1 MAKKKATLVIA
12 NAAQVLTC
20 ASNDPGSVDAV
31 ADAYVAMEG
40 DRIALVGRTS
50 DLASEVDATGA
61 EMIDAAG
68 RVVLPGFVDCHTHL
82 VFGGSRVEEYV
93 ARLLDNNTESLR
105 RKGVPVGIRV
115 TVDATRNLSFAD
127 LTAQAEGRLQEML
140 LSGTT
145 TVESKSGYGFTT
157 ESELKMLR
165 VNREL
170 ESRYPVDVVST
181 FLGAHG
187 WPADV
192 PKADYMRLLK
202 DEMFPAVAE
211 AGLAEFCDIWCDD
224 GHYTAAECRELL
236 SFGESLGMR
245 ARIHAEA
252 YSWIGGSDVAA
263 EMRMSSS
270 DHLNYTPRET
280 LRKLA
285 RANVVG
291 VLLPM
296 IDFAVRHPRPFDPAP
311 MLEEG
316 LTVAL
321 ATNCCPGCWCTSM
334 PLTIAV
340 ACREHNMPVECAIK
354 AATRGGAQALSRLDR
369 IGTLEPGKRADVQ
382 IWNVPRYEDAAY
394 RIGSPIVE
402 TVVKGGSV
410 SVTGGKIIKRKGR

>member
-1 MAKKKATLVIA
+1 MKKATLVIE

-20 ASNDPGSVDAV
+20 TSDNPQSVDV
-31 ADAYVAMEG
+31 LTDAYVAIEG
-40 DRIALVGRTS
+40 EWIVSVGRME
-50 DLASEVDATGA
+50 DLAAKVDSAGA
-61 EMIDAAG
+61 VKLDAAG
-68 RVVLPGFVDCHTHL
+68 RVVLPGFVDCHTHF

-93 ARLLDNNTESLR
+93 ARLSDNDTESLK

-115 TVDATRNLSFAD
+115 TVDATRNLPFET
-127 LTAQAEGRLQEML
+127 LTEQAEGRLREML

-157 ESELKMLR
+157 ASELKMLR

-170 ESRYPVDVVST
+170 EKRYPVDIAST

-187 WPADV
+187 WPADT

-202 DEMFPAVAE
+202 EEMFPAVARE
-211 AGLAEFCDIWCDD
+211 GLAEFCDIWCDD
-224 GHYTAAECRELL
+224 GYYTAKECRDLL
-236 SFGESLGMR
+236 GFGESLGMR
-245 ARIHAEA
+245 PRIHAEA

-270 DHLNYTPRET
+270 DHLNHTPRET
-280 LRKLA
+280 LKKLA
-285 RANVVG
+285 RSGVVG

-296 IDFAVRHPRPFDPAP
+296 IDFAVRHPIPFNPKP

-316 LTVAL
+316 MTLAL

-334 PLTIAV
+334 PLTIAM
-340 ACREHNMPVECAIK
+340 ACREHGMSVECAIK
-354 AATRGGAQALSRLDR
+354 AATRGGAQALDRLER

-382 IWNVPRYEDAAY
+382 IWNVPRYEDVAY

-402 TVVKGGSV
+402 TVVKDGAVSV
-410 SVTGGKIIKRKGR
+410 SGGAILHNRKGR